1 MLQSR
6 KYALN
11 APQPGE
17 RVTITT
23 TTAMKTAVERRAI
36 ATARA
41 SFETWAVAPP
51 RIRELRLSFSAY
63 FRTGAPVALASQ
75 MRWRVLIVPFA
86 HSRSSAL
93 LTHGVSL
100 LPFGRT
106 SPKRSLP
113 PDAALN

>member
-11 APQPGE
+11 SPQPGE
-17 RVTITT
+17 RETITT
-23 TTAMKTAVERRAI
+23 TTATNTAVERRAI

-41 SFETWAVAPP
+41 SLETGAVAPP
-51 RIRELRLSFSAY
+51 RIRDLRLSFSAY
-63 FRTGAPVALASQ
+63 RRTGAPVALASQ

-86 HSRSSAL
+86 HRRLSAL
-93 LTHGVSL
+93 STHGVSL
-100 LPFGRT
+100 LPFWRT
-106 SPKRSLP
+106 SPKRSFP

>member
-11 APQPGE
+11 SPQPGE

-23 TTAMKTAVERRAI
+23 TTATNTAVERRAI

-41 SFETWAVAPP
+41 SFETGAVAPP
-51 RIRELRLSFSAY
+51 RIRDLRLSFSAY
-63 FRTGAPVALASQ
+63 RRTGAPVALASQ

-86 HSRSSAL
+86 HRRLSAL

-100 LPFGRT
+100 LPFWRT
-106 SPKRSLP
+106 SPKRSFP